1 MEAKALVDRK
11 TDTLLDVRVRIMPT
25 YWAMWR
31 EIKLEAYAR
40 LDALAH
46 TVAEIEPKK
55 FGDTLADLE
64 DISYTLLKAMNY
76 V

>member
-1 MEAKALVDRK
+1 M
-11 TDTLLDVRVRIMPT
+11 
-25 YWAMWR
+25 
-31 EIKLEAYAR
+31 EAYAR

-46 TVAEIEPKK
+46 TLEEIKPKK
-55 FGDTLADLE
+55 FGDTLADLQ

>member
-1 MEAKALVDRK
+1 M
-11 TDTLLDVRVRIMPT
+11 
-25 YWAMWR
+25 
-31 EIKLEAYAR
+31 EAYAR

-64 DISYTLLKAMNY
+64 DISYTLLTTMNY

>member
-1 MEAKALVDRK
+1 M
-11 TDTLLDVRVRIMPT
+11 
-25 YWAMWR
+25 
-31 EIKLEAYAR
+31 EAYAR

-55 FGDTLADLE
+55 FGDTLADLQ

>member
-1 MEAKALVDRK
+1 MR
-11 TDTLLDVRVRIMPT
+11 
-25 YWAMWR
+25 R
-31 EIKLEAYAR
+31 EIKLQAYAR

-55 FGDTLADLE
+55 FGDTLADLQ
-64 DISYTLLKAMNY
+64 DISYTLLKAINY

>member
-1 MEAKALVDRK
+1 M
-11 TDTLLDVRVRIMPT
+11 
-25 YWAMWR
+25 
-31 EIKLEAYAR
+31 EAYAR

-46 TVAEIEPKK
+46 TLAEIDPKK

-64 DISYTLLKAMNY
+64 DISYTLVEVLRS

>member
-1 MEAKALVDRK
+1 M
-11 TDTLLDVRVRIMPT
+11 
-25 YWAMWR
+25 
-31 EIKLEAYAR
+31 EAYAQ
-40 LDALAH
+40 LDAFAH

>member
-1 MEAKALVDRK
+1 M
-11 TDTLLDVRVRIMPT
+11 
-25 YWAMWR
+25 
-31 EIKLEAYAR
+31 EAYAR

-46 TVAEIEPKK
+46 TLAEIEPQK

-64 DISYTLLKAMNY
+64 DISYKLVEALGY

>member
-1 MEAKALVDRK
+1 M
-11 TDTLLDVRVRIMPT
+11 
-25 YWAMWR
+25 
-31 EIKLEAYAR
+31 EAYAR

-64 DISYTLLKAMNY
+64 DNCYTLLKAMNY